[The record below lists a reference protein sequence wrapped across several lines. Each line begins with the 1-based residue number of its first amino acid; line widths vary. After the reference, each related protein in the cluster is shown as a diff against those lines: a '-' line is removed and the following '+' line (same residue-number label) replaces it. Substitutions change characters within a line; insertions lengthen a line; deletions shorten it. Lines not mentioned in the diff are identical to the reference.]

1 MKVPSCVL
9 WQLTKKHSA
18 YIVQPKGS
26 KVSGS
31 QFSSDP
37 FNLTGL
43 HNASSQGFTTDNAY
57 GLQGVKGISKAKKTH
72 RKVFVL
78 LKRSKQSHASAKVSK
93 NATGLKKN
101 AYSV

>member
-1 MKVPSCVL
+1 M
-9 WQLTKKHSA
+9 TKKHSA
-18 YIVQPKGS
+18 YVVQPKGS
-26 KVSGS
+26 KVAGA

-43 HNASSQGFTTDNAY
+43 HNASAQGFTTDNAY
-57 GLQGVKGISKAKKTH
+57 GLQGLKGISKAKKTH

-78 LKRSKQSHASAKVSK
+78 LKRSKQQHASAKVSK
-93 NATGLKKN
+93 NAGGLAKN